1 MIDWTSL
8 LSKEISQKKAPLPVK
23 ESVIQTH
30 TRIIHRSHSLMK
42 HHHVKLQS
50 NFHTCK
56 TFTSSLTRLER
67 HTPLT
72 DTPPKSMCR
81 STHTD
86 KHTAT
91 PNPQSQEMSTTYFN
105 VDFHLVPD
113 ICASILDLSLS
124 LTATADHHSGESVC
138 QINLTHLH
146 I

>member
-1 MIDWTSL
+1 
-8 LSKEISQKKAPLPVK
+8 
-23 ESVIQTH
+23 
-30 TRIIHRSHSLMK
+30 MK
-42 HHHVKLQS
+42 HHVKLQS
-50 NFHTCK
+50 NFHTRK

-72 DTPPKSMCR
+72 DTPPKSMGR

-91 PNPQSQEMSTTYFN
+91 PNPQSQEMLTTYFN